1 MESVAMLNKKNKEKS
16 QKQRWMVLNVVDDVW
31 GAVFRIQCV
40 FPNMEGLAM
49 LNEGL
54 Q

>member
-1 MESVAMLNKKNKEKS
+1 
-16 QKQRWMVLNVVDDVW
+16 MVLNVVDDVW